1 MKSFNWFNDLSSI
14 LTLDLATAAVEET
27 EPESMEFLANELG
40 DKVEK
45 LSQISWKEMFERYV
59 PVVCDY
65 LLRVALVLVIFFVGR
80 KLIKKIVS
88 LCDQALKRH
97 GMEVTVRRFFCNV
110 INALGYICMLGILLQ
125 TVGLTA
131 TSLTALVA
139 STGVAVGLALQGSLS
154 NFAGGVL
161 ILLMKP
167 FVIGDYIVQGN
178 TEGTVK
184 EIGLVYTELITADN
198 RLIVIPNGTLIDSS
212 IVNVTA
218 TGKRRLELSVG
229 IGYKSDLKK
238 AKEVLIRLG
247 ENDPA
252 RDPENPVN
260 VFVAELAESSVNLGL
275 HVWVS
280 SSEYWNAKWRL
291 TENIKMAFDEEGIE
305 IPFKQVEI
313 SVTYWNAKWRLTE
326 NIKMAF
332 DEEGIE
338 IPFKQVEISVTKM

>member
-1 MKSFNWFNDLSSI
+1 MKSFNCFNDLSSI
-14 LTLDLATAAVEET
+14 LTQDLATAAVEET

-65 LLRVALVLVIFFVGR
+65 LLRIALVLVIFFVGR

-139 STGVAVGLALQGSLS
+139 SAGVAVGLALQGSLS

-260 VFVAELAESSVNLGL
+260 VFVSELAESSVNLGL

-313 SVTYWNAKWRLTE
+313 SVT
-326 NIKMAF
+326 KM
-332 DEEGIE
+332 
-338 IPFKQVEISVTKM
+338 

>member
-1 MKSFNWFNDLSSI
+1 MKSFDWFNDLSSI
-14 LTLDLATAAVEET
+14 LTQDLATAAVEET

-65 LLRVALVLVIFFVGR
+65 LLRIALVLVIFFVGR
-80 KLIKKIVS
+80 KLIKNIVS

-139 STGVAVGLALQGSLS
+139 SAGVAVGLALQGSLS

-178 TEGTVK
+178 IEGTVK

-260 VFVAELAESSVNLGL
+260 VFVSELAESSVNLGL

-313 SVTYWNAKWRLTE
+313 SVT
-326 NIKMAF
+326 KM
-332 DEEGIE
+332 
-338 IPFKQVEISVTKM
+338 

>member
-1 MKSFNWFNDLSSI
+1 MNMNSFNWFNDLSSI

-65 LLRVALVLVIFFVGR
+65 LLRIALVLVIFFVGR
-80 KLIKKIVS
+80 KLIKNIVS

-139 STGVAVGLALQGSLS
+139 SAGVAVGLALQGSLS

-260 VFVAELAESSVNLGL
+260 VFVSELAESSVNLGL

-313 SVTYWNAKWRLTE
+313 SVT
-326 NIKMAF
+326 KM
-332 DEEGIE
+332 
-338 IPFKQVEISVTKM
+338 

>member
-1 MKSFNWFNDLSSI
+1 MNCFDLFNDLSSI

-65 LLRVALVLVIFFVGR
+65 LLRIALVLVIFFVGR

-139 STGVAVGLALQGSLS
+139 SAGVAVGLALQGSLS

-260 VFVAELAESSVNLGL
+260 VFVSELAESSVNLGL

-291 TENIKMAFDEEGIE
+291 TENIK
-305 IPFKQVEI
+305 
-313 SVTYWNAKWRLTE
+313 L
-326 NIKMAF
+326 AF

>member
-1 MKSFNWFNDLSSI
+1 MKCFNWFNDLSSI

-65 LLRVALVLVIFFVGR
+65 FLRIALVLVIFFVGR
-80 KLIKKIVS
+80 KLIKNIVS

-110 INALGYICMLGILLQ
+110 INALGYICLLGILLQ

-139 STGVAVGLALQGSLS
+139 SAGVAVGLALQGSLS

-260 VFVAELAESSVNLGL
+260 VFVSELAESSINLGL

-291 TENIKMAFDEEGIE
+291 TENIK
-305 IPFKQVEI
+305 
-313 SVTYWNAKWRLTE
+313 L
-326 NIKMAF
+326 AF

>member
-14 LTLDLATAAVEET
+14 LTQDLATAAVEET

-65 LLRVALVLVIFFVGR
+65 LLRIALVLVIFFVGR

-139 STGVAVGLALQGSLS
+139 SAGVAVGLALQGSLS

-198 RLIVIPNGTLIDSS
+198 RLIVIPNGTLIDNS

-260 VFVAELAESSVNLGL
+260 VFVSDLAESSVNLGL

-291 TENIKMAFDEEGIE
+291 TENIK
-305 IPFKQVEI
+305 
-313 SVTYWNAKWRLTE
+313 L
-326 NIKMAF
+326 AF

>member
-1 MKSFNWFNDLSSI
+1 MKCFNWFNDLSSI
-14 LTLDLATAAVEET
+14 LTSDLATAAVEET

-59 PVVCDY
+59 PVACDY
-65 LLRVALVLVIFFVGR
+65 LLRIALVLMIFFVGR

-139 STGVAVGLALQGSLS
+139 SAGVAVGLALQGSLS

-198 RLIVIPNGTLIDSS
+198 RLIVIPNGTLIDNS

-260 VFVAELAESSVNLGL
+260 VFVSELAESSVNLGL

-313 SVTYWNAKWRLTE
+313 SVT
-326 NIKMAF
+326 KM
-332 DEEGIE
+332 
-338 IPFKQVEISVTKM
+338 

>member
-1 MKSFNWFNDLSSI
+1 MKCFDLFNDLSSI
-14 LTLDLATAAVEET
+14 LTQDLATAAVEET

-65 LLRVALVLVIFFVGR
+65 LLRIALVLVIFFVGR

-139 STGVAVGLALQGSLS
+139 SAGVAVGLALQGSLS

-260 VFVAELAESSVNLGL
+260 VFVSELAESSVNLGL

-313 SVTYWNAKWRLTE
+313 SVT
-326 NIKMAF
+326 KM
-332 DEEGIE
+332 
-338 IPFKQVEISVTKM
+338 

>member
-139 STGVAVGLALQGSLS
+139 SAGVAVGLALQGSLS

-260 VFVAELAESSVNLGL
+260 VFVSDLAESSVNLGL

-291 TENIKMAFDEEGIE
+291 TENIK
-305 IPFKQVEI
+305 
-313 SVTYWNAKWRLTE
+313 L
-326 NIKMAF
+326 AF

>member
-1 MKSFNWFNDLSSI
+1 MNMNSFNWFNDLSSI
-14 LTLDLATAAVEET
+14 LTQDLATAAVEET

-59 PVVCDY
+59 PVACDY
-65 LLRVALVLVIFFVGR
+65 LLRIALVLMIFFVGR

-139 STGVAVGLALQGSLS
+139 SAGVAVGLALQGSLS

-252 RDPENPVN
+252 RDLENPVN
-260 VFVAELAESSVNLGL
+260 VFVSELAESSVNLGL

-313 SVTYWNAKWRLTE
+313 SVT
-326 NIKMAF
+326 KM
-332 DEEGIE
+332 
-338 IPFKQVEISVTKM
+338 

>member
-14 LTLDLATAAVEET
+14 LTQDLATAAVEET

-59 PVVCDY
+59 PVACDY
-65 LLRVALVLVIFFVGR
+65 LLRIALVFVIFFVGR

-260 VFVAELAESSVNLGL
+260 VFVSELAESSVNLGL

-313 SVTYWNAKWRLTE
+313 SVT
-326 NIKMAF
+326 KM
-332 DEEGIE
+332 
-338 IPFKQVEISVTKM
+338 

>member
-1 MKSFNWFNDLSSI
+1 MKCFNWFNDLSSI

-65 LLRVALVLVIFFVGR
+65 LLRIALVLVIFFVGR
-80 KLIKKIVS
+80 KLIKNIVS

-139 STGVAVGLALQGSLS
+139 SAGVAVGLALQGSLS

-252 RDPENPVN
+252 RDLENPVN
-260 VFVAELAESSVNLGL
+260 VFVSELAESSVNLGL

-305 IPFKQVEI
+305 IPFKQVE
-313 SVTYWNAKWRLTE
+313 V
-326 NIKMAF
+326 
-332 DEEGIE
+332 
-338 IPFKQVEISVTKM
+338 SVTKM

>member
-1 MKSFNWFNDLSSI
+1 MKSFDWFNDLSSI
-14 LTLDLATAAVEET
+14 LTQDLATAAVEET

-65 LLRVALVLVIFFVGR
+65 LLRIALVLVIFFVGR

-110 INALGYICMLGILLQ
+110 INVLGYICMLGILLQ

-139 STGVAVGLALQGSLS
+139 SAGVAVGLALQGSLS

-260 VFVAELAESSVNLGL
+260 VFVSELAESSVNLGL

-313 SVTYWNAKWRLTE
+313 SVT
-326 NIKMAF
+326 KM
-332 DEEGIE
+332 
-338 IPFKQVEISVTKM
+338 

>member
-1 MKSFNWFNDLSSI
+1 MKCFNWFNDLSSI

-65 LLRVALVLVIFFVGR
+65 LLRIALVLVIFFVGR
-80 KLIKKIVS
+80 KLIKNIVS

-139 STGVAVGLALQGSLS
+139 SAGVAVGLALQGSLS

-198 RLIVIPNGTLIDSS
+198 RLIVILNGTLIDSS

-252 RDPENPVN
+252 RDLENPVN
-260 VFVAELAESSVNLGL
+260 VFVSELAESSVNLGL

-313 SVTYWNAKWRLTE
+313 SVT
-326 NIKMAF
+326 KM
-332 DEEGIE
+332 
-338 IPFKQVEISVTKM
+338 

>member
-1 MKSFNWFNDLSSI
+1 MNMNSFNWFNDLSSI
-14 LTLDLATAAVEET
+14 LTQDLATAAVEET

-59 PVVCDY
+59 PVACDY
-65 LLRVALVLVIFFVGR
+65 LLRIALVLMIFFVGR
-80 KLIKKIVS
+80 KLIKNIVS

-97 GMEVTVRRFFCNV
+97 GMEVTVRRFFCDV

-139 STGVAVGLALQGSLS
+139 SAGVAVGLALQGSLS

-260 VFVAELAESSVNLGL
+260 VFVSELAESSVNLGL

-291 TENIKMAFDEEGIE
+291 TENIK
-305 IPFKQVEI
+305 
-313 SVTYWNAKWRLTE
+313 L
-326 NIKMAF
+326 AF

>member
-1 MKSFNWFNDLSSI
+1 MKSFDWFNDLSSI
-14 LTLDLATAAVEET
+14 LTQDLATAAVEET

-65 LLRVALVLVIFFVGR
+65 LLRIALVLVIFFVGR

-139 STGVAVGLALQGSLS
+139 SAGVAVGLALQGSLS

-198 RLIVIPNGTLIDSS
+198 RLIVIPNGTLIDNS

-260 VFVAELAESSVNLGL
+260 VFVSELAESSVNLGL

-313 SVTYWNAKWRLTE
+313 SVT
-326 NIKMAF
+326 KM
-332 DEEGIE
+332 
-338 IPFKQVEISVTKM
+338 

>member
-59 PVVCDY
+59 PVACDY
-65 LLRVALVLVIFFVGR
+65 LLRIALVLMIFFVGR

-139 STGVAVGLALQGSLS
+139 SAGVAVGLALQGSLS

-260 VFVAELAESSVNLGL
+260 VFVSDLAESSVNLGL

-291 TENIKMAFDEEGIE
+291 TENIK
-305 IPFKQVEI
+305 
-313 SVTYWNAKWRLTE
+313 L
-326 NIKMAF
+326 AF

>member
-1 MKSFNWFNDLSSI
+1 MNMNSFNWFNDLSSI
-14 LTLDLATAAVEET
+14 LTQDLATAAVEET

-59 PVVCDY
+59 PVACDY
-65 LLRVALVLVIFFVGR
+65 LLRIALVLMIFFVGR
-80 KLIKKIVS
+80 KLIKNIVS

-139 STGVAVGLALQGSLS
+139 SAGVAVGLALQGSLS

-252 RDPENPVN
+252 RDLENPVN
-260 VFVAELAESSVNLGL
+260 VFVSELAESSVNLGL

-291 TENIKMAFDEEGIE
+291 TENIK
-305 IPFKQVEI
+305 
-313 SVTYWNAKWRLTE
+313 L
-326 NIKMAF
+326 AF

>member
-1 MKSFNWFNDLSSI
+1 MRSGIKTSWHG
-14 LTLDLATAAVEET
+14 
-27 EPESMEFLANELG
+27 G
-40 DKVEK
+40 DCAP
-45 LSQISWKEMFERYV
+45 L
-59 PVVCDY
+59 
-65 LLRVALVLVIFFVGR
+65 
-80 KLIKKIVS
+80 
-88 LCDQALKRH
+88 
-97 GMEVTVRRFFCNV
+97 
-110 INALGYICMLGILLQ
+110 LLQ
-125 TVGLTA
+125 RDQCTWLYLHVRHI
-131 TSLTALVA
+131 VA
-139 STGVAVGLALQGSLS
+139 DGRTDGNIADCTCSICWCCSWSCASGSLS

-260 VFVAELAESSVNLGL
+260 VFVSELAESSVNLGL

-291 TENIKMAFDEEGIE
+291 TENIK
-305 IPFKQVEI
+305 
-313 SVTYWNAKWRLTE
+313 L
-326 NIKMAF
+326 AF

>member
-14 LTLDLATAAVEET
+14 LTQDLATAAVEET

-65 LLRVALVLVIFFVGR
+65 LLRIALVLVIFFVGR

-139 STGVAVGLALQGSLS
+139 SAGVAVGLALQGSLS

-167 FVIGDYIVQGN
+167 LVIGDYIVQGN

-260 VFVAELAESSVNLGL
+260 VFVSELAESSVNLGL

-291 TENIKMAFDEEGIE
+291 TENIK
-305 IPFKQVEI
+305 
-313 SVTYWNAKWRLTE
+313 L
-326 NIKMAF
+326 AF

>member
-14 LTLDLATAAVEET
+14 LTQGLATAAVEET

-65 LLRVALVLVIFFVGR
+65 LLRIALVLVIFFVGR

-139 STGVAVGLALQGSLS
+139 SAGVAVGLALQGSLS

-260 VFVAELAESSVNLGL
+260 VFVSELAESSVNLGL

-313 SVTYWNAKWRLTE
+313 SVT
-326 NIKMAF
+326 KM
-332 DEEGIE
+332 
-338 IPFKQVEISVTKM
+338 

>member
-1 MKSFNWFNDLSSI
+1 MKCFNWFNDLSSI

-65 LLRVALVLVIFFVGR
+65 LLRIALVLVIFFVGR
-80 KLIKKIVS
+80 KLIKNIVS

-139 STGVAVGLALQGSLS
+139 SAGVAVGLALQGSLS

-238 AKEVLIRLG
+238 AKEVLISLG

-260 VFVAELAESSVNLGL
+260 VFVSELAESSVNLGL

-291 TENIKMAFDEEGIE
+291 TENIK
-305 IPFKQVEI
+305 
-313 SVTYWNAKWRLTE
+313 L
-326 NIKMAF
+326 AF

>member
-14 LTLDLATAAVEET
+14 LTQDLATAAVEET

-45 LSQISWKEMFERYV
+45 LSRISWKEMFERYV
-59 PVVCDY
+59 PVACDY
-65 LLRVALVLVIFFVGR
+65 LLRIALVFVIFFVGR

-139 STGVAVGLALQGSLS
+139 SAGVAVGLALQGSLS

-252 RDPENPVN
+252 RDLENPVN
-260 VFVAELAESSVNLGL
+260 VFVSELAESSVKLGL
-275 HVWVS
+275 QVWVS

-291 TENIKMAFDEEGIE
+291 TENIKLTFDEEGIE
-305 IPFKQVEI
+305 IPYNQ
-313 SVTYWNAKWRLTE
+313 LTVHMQE
-326 NIKMAF
+326 K
-332 DEEGIE
+332 E
-338 IPFKQVEISVTKM
+338 

>member
-1 MKSFNWFNDLSSI
+1 MKCFNWFNDLSSI

-139 STGVAVGLALQGSLS
+139 SAGVAVGLALQGSLS

-313 SVTYWNAKWRLTE
+313 SVTK
-326 NIKMAF
+326 I
-332 DEEGIE
+332 
-338 IPFKQVEISVTKM
+338 

>member
-1 MKSFNWFNDLSSI
+1 MKSFDWFNDLSSI
-14 LTLDLATAAVEET
+14 LTQDLATAAVEET

-65 LLRVALVLVIFFVGR
+65 LLRIALVLVIFFVGR

-139 STGVAVGLALQGSLS
+139 SAGVAVGLALQGSLS

-178 TEGTVK
+178 IEGTVK

-260 VFVAELAESSVNLGL
+260 VFVSELAESSVNLGL

-313 SVTYWNAKWRLTE
+313 SVT
-326 NIKMAF
+326 KM
-332 DEEGIE
+332 
-338 IPFKQVEISVTKM
+338 

>member
-14 LTLDLATAAVEET
+14 LTQDLATAAVEET

-65 LLRVALVLVIFFVGR
+65 LLRIALVLVIFFVGR
-80 KLIKKIVS
+80 KLIKNIVS

-139 STGVAVGLALQGSLS
+139 SAGVAVGLALQGSLS

-252 RDPENPVN
+252 RDLENPVN
-260 VFVAELAESSVNLGL
+260 VFVSELAESSVNLGL

-291 TENIKMAFDEEGIE
+291 TENIK
-305 IPFKQVEI
+305 
-313 SVTYWNAKWRLTE
+313 L
-326 NIKMAF
+326 AF

>member
-1 MKSFNWFNDLSSI
+1 MNSFDWFNDLSSI
-14 LTLDLATAAVEET
+14 LTQDLATAAVEET

-65 LLRVALVLVIFFVGR
+65 LLRIALVLVIFFVGR

-139 STGVAVGLALQGSLS
+139 SAGVAVGLALQGSLS

-260 VFVAELAESSVNLGL
+260 VFVSELAESSVNLGL

-313 SVTYWNAKWRLTE
+313 SVT
-326 NIKMAF
+326 KM
-332 DEEGIE
+332 
-338 IPFKQVEISVTKM
+338 

>member
-1 MKSFNWFNDLSSI
+1 MKCFNWFNDLSSI
-14 LTLDLATAAVEET
+14 LTSDLATAAVEET

-65 LLRVALVLVIFFVGR
+65 LLRIALVLVIFFVGR

-139 STGVAVGLALQGSLS
+139 SAGVAVGLALQGSLS

-218 TGKRRLELSVG
+218 TGKRRLELSVR

-260 VFVAELAESSVNLGL
+260 VFVSELAESSVNLGL

-291 TENIKMAFDEEGIE
+291 TENIK
-305 IPFKQVEI
+305 
-313 SVTYWNAKWRLTE
+313 L
-326 NIKMAF
+326 AF

>member
-1 MKSFNWFNDLSSI
+1 MNMNSFNWFNDLSSI
-14 LTLDLATAAVEET
+14 LTQDLATAAVEET

-59 PVVCDY
+59 PVACDY
-65 LLRVALVLVIFFVGR
+65 LLRIALVLMIFFVGR
-80 KLIKKIVS
+80 KLIKNIVS

-97 GMEVTVRRFFCNV
+97 GMEVTVRRFFCNE

-139 STGVAVGLALQGSLS
+139 SAGVAVGLALQGSLS

-260 VFVAELAESSVNLGL
+260 VFVSELAESSVNLGL

-291 TENIKMAFDEEGIE
+291 TENIK
-305 IPFKQVEI
+305 
-313 SVTYWNAKWRLTE
+313 L
-326 NIKMAF
+326 AF

>member
-1 MKSFNWFNDLSSI
+1 MKCFNWFNDLSSI

-65 LLRVALVLVIFFVGR
+65 LLRIALVLVIFFVGR
-80 KLIKKIVS
+80 KLIKNIVS

-139 STGVAVGLALQGSLS
+139 SAGVAVGLALQGSLS

-260 VFVAELAESSVNLGL
+260 VFVSDLAESSVNLGL

-291 TENIKMAFDEEGIE
+291 TENIK
-305 IPFKQVEI
+305 
-313 SVTYWNAKWRLTE
+313 L
-326 NIKMAF
+326 AF

>member
-1 MKSFNWFNDLSSI
+1 MNMNSFNWFNDLSSI
-14 LTLDLATAAVEET
+14 LTQDLATAAVEET

-65 LLRVALVLVIFFVGR
+65 LLRIALVLVIFFVGR

-260 VFVAELAESSVNLGL
+260 VFVSELAESSVNLGL

-313 SVTYWNAKWRLTE
+313 SVT
-326 NIKMAF
+326 KM
-332 DEEGIE
+332 
-338 IPFKQVEISVTKM
+338 

>member
-1 MKSFNWFNDLSSI
+1 MRSFNWFNDLSSI
-14 LTLDLATAAVEET
+14 LTQDLATAAVEET

-65 LLRVALVLVIFFVGR
+65 LLRIALVLVIFFVGR

-139 STGVAVGLALQGSLS
+139 SAGVAVGLALQGSLS

-178 TEGTVK
+178 TEGTIK

-260 VFVAELAESSVNLGL
+260 VFVSELAESSVNLGL

-313 SVTYWNAKWRLTE
+313 SVT
-326 NIKMAF
+326 KM
-332 DEEGIE
+332 
-338 IPFKQVEISVTKM
+338 

>member
-1 MKSFNWFNDLSSI
+1 MNMNSLNWFSDLSSI
-14 LTLDLATAAVEET
+14 LTQDLATAAVEET

-59 PVVCDY
+59 PVACDY
-65 LLRVALVLVIFFVGR
+65 LLRIALVLMIFFVGR
-80 KLIKKIVS
+80 KLIKNIVS

-110 INALGYICMLGILLQ
+110 INALGYICMLGIWLQ

-139 STGVAVGLALQGSLS
+139 SAGVAVGLALQGSLS

-260 VFVAELAESSVNLGL
+260 VFVSELAESSVNLGL

-291 TENIKMAFDEEGIE
+291 TENIK
-305 IPFKQVEI
+305 
-313 SVTYWNAKWRLTE
+313 L
-326 NIKMAF
+326 AF

>member
-1 MKSFNWFNDLSSI
+1 MNMNSLNWFSDLSSI
-14 LTLDLATAAVEET
+14 LTQDLATAAVEET

-65 LLRVALVLVIFFVGR
+65 LLRIALVLVIFFVGR

-252 RDPENPVN
+252 RDLENPVN
-260 VFVAELAESSVNLGL
+260 VFVSELAESSVNLGL

-313 SVTYWNAKWRLTE
+313 SVT
-326 NIKMAF
+326 KM
-332 DEEGIE
+332 
-338 IPFKQVEISVTKM
+338 

>member
-1 MKSFNWFNDLSSI
+1 MNMNSFNWFNDLSSI
-14 LTLDLATAAVEET
+14 LTQDLATAAVEET

-59 PVVCDY
+59 PVACDY
-65 LLRVALVLVIFFVGR
+65 LLRIALVLMIFFVGR

-88 LCDQALKRH
+88 ICDQALKRH

-139 STGVAVGLALQGSLS
+139 SAGVAVGLALQGSLS

-260 VFVAELAESSVNLGL
+260 VFVSELAESSVNLGL

-291 TENIKMAFDEEGIE
+291 TENIK
-305 IPFKQVEI
+305 
-313 SVTYWNAKWRLTE
+313 L
-326 NIKMAF
+326 AF

>member
-14 LTLDLATAAVEET
+14 LTQDLATAAVEET

-65 LLRVALVLVIFFVGR
+65 LLRIALVFVIFFVGR

-139 STGVAVGLALQGSLS
+139 SAGVAVGLALQGSLS

-260 VFVAELAESSVNLGL
+260 VFVSDLAESSVNLGL

-291 TENIKMAFDEEGIE
+291 TENIKMAFDE
-305 IPFKQVEI
+305 K
-313 SVTYWNAKWRLTE
+313 
-326 NIKMAF
+326 
-332 DEEGIE
+332 GIE